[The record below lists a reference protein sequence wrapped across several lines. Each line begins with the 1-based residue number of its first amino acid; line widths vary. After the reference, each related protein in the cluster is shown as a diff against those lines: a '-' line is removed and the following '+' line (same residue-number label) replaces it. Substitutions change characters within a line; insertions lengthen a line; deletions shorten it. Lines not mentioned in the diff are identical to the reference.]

1 MRNKIYY
8 LSMVLLTVLGSLTF
22 TACGGDDDPTP
33 EPPVTT
39 LSVTPT
45 DISLMASQGASASFS
60 ISASSAWII
69 SCDADWLNLSSRSGN
84 GSTNVT
90 VTAIS
95 DNKSATERSAAI
107 TITSGDKTQTVNV
120 KQLPAY
126 KNLSVNVTDVVALYN
141 SIAFKLTYTGNVSY
155 FYLGTLSAEAVGWTD
170 NRIVEELQKG
180 TAEKPSDD
188 VNFGIDNLSSNSTYY
203 ICIVAFDAQG
213 ERGPITKM
221 PVTTKAYTSNRARVS
236 YGSTVSYTSSQWS
249 WTTTIGPYTS
259 RYYMISVS
267 GLFAYVFSDYADA
280 LVASIIKDDVDAGDI
295 QPIIQSGSWSRVREI
310 GDSYFYSAAWAKDAN
325 NEWAWAL
332 DEKYR
337 SLSSSASGADDN
349 DVSTANTVGEE
360 NGKPKVVRV
369 NSAEIR
375 KQIQVY
381 AY

>member
-1 MRNKIYY
+1 MI
-8 LSMVLLTVLGSLTF
+8 LLTVLGSLTF
-22 TACGGDDDPTP
+22 TACGGDDP
-33 EPPVTT
+33 EPPKPEVE

-45 DISLMASQGASASFS
+45 DISLMATQGASASFTV
-60 ISASSAWII
+60 SATHAWVI
-69 SCDADWLNLSSRSGN
+69 SCDADWINLSSKSGN
-84 GSTNVT
+84 GSTSIT
-90 VTAIS
+90 VTALG
-95 DNKSATERSAAI
+95 DNKSSAERSTTI

-170 NRIVEELQKG
+170 DKIMEELQKG

-188 VNFGIDNLSSNSTYY
+188 TSFGIGNLNSNSTYY
-203 ICIVAFDAQG
+203 ICIIAFDEQG
-213 ERGPITKM
+213 ERGPVTKM
-221 PVTTKAYTSNRARVS
+221 PVTTKAYTTNRARVS
-236 YGSTVSYTSSQWS
+236 YGTTVSYTSSQWS

-259 RYYMISVS
+259 RYYMLSVS
-267 GLFAYVFSDYADA
+267 GLYAYVFSNYADA

-295 QPIIQSGSWSRVREI
+295 QPIIQSGSWIRVREI

>member
-1 MRNKIYY
+1 MI
-8 LSMVLLTVLGSLTF
+8 LLTVLGSLTF
-22 TACGGDDDPTP
+22 TACGGDDPDPVNT
-33 EPPVTT
+33 EVT

-45 DISLMASQGASASFS
+45 DISLMATQGASASFTV
-60 ISASSAWII
+60 SATHAWVI
-69 SCDADWLNLSSRSGN
+69 SCDADWINLSSKGGN
-84 GSTNVT
+84 GSTSIT
-90 VTAIS
+90 VTALS
-95 DNKSATERSAAI
+95 DNNSSAERSTAI

-126 KNLSVNVTDVVALYN
+126 KDLSVNITDVLTLYN
-141 SIAFKLTYTGNVSY
+141 SVAFRLTYSGNVSY
-155 FYLGTLSAEAVGWTD
+155 FYLGTLSADAVGWTD

-188 VNFGIDNLSSNSTYY
+188 VNFGIGNLSSNSTYY

-221 PVTTKAYTSNRARVS
+221 PVTTKAYTTNRARVS

-249 WTTTIGPYTS
+249 WTTTIGPYAS
-259 RYYMISVS
+259 RYYMISLS
-267 GLFAYVFSDYADA
+267 GIYAYFLYNYADA
-280 LVASIIKDDVDAGDI
+280 LVASLIKDEVDAGEI
-295 QPIIQSGSWSRVREI
+295 QPIIQSGSWSRGRES

-325 NEWAWAL
+325 NEWTWAL

-337 SLSSSASGADDN
+337 SLSSSASGVDDS
-349 DVSTANTVGEE
+349 DVSTAKTVDGES
-360 NGKPKVVRV
+360 GKPKVVRV
-369 NSAEIR
+369 NAAEIR